1 MRRIAL
7 AAPILLALL
16 AAAWSAFWLHAAG
29 MIETGVAEWVEARRA
44 QGLTVEYAS
53 LAVEG
58 FPFRW
63 RVVIDE
69 PHLAGIGPAQW
80 DWRGDEAAA
89 TLQPWARRDIPLTFS
104 GEHRLS
110 GGTGDLSEMVLVSA
124 ARPDGR
130 IMLDEDGRLDRLSL
144 DLGDAII
151 RHDATPATVSIARLR
166 LEIRPYRR
174 PDPASGADVLDLA
187 VDAET
192 VRLPTAP
199 PNGLGNII
207 NKAHTILS
215 IKGALPPGPLH
226 QSIAAWRDAGG
237 VIDANRI
244 ALRWGPLE
252 IDGDGTLALDD
263 DERPLG
269 AFTARIR
276 GYGETIDALAM
287 SGLVRP
293 REAAAAKI
301 ALNMLARQEDPRGAR
316 ALKIPVT
323 AQDGRL
329 TVAGFPLA
337 QLPALRFE

>member
-16 AAAWSAFWLHAAG
+16 AAAWSAFWFHAAG

-44 QGLTVEYAS
+44 QGFAVEYAS

-58 FPFRW
+58 FPFHW
-63 RVVIDE
+63 RVAIDQ
-69 PHLAGIGPAQW
+69 PHLAGIGPAGW
-80 DWRGDEAAA
+80 DWRGDRAVA
-89 TLQPWARRDIPLTFS
+89 TLQPWALRDIPLSFA
-104 GEHRLS
+104 GAHRIS
-110 GGTGDLSEMVLVSA
+110 GGTGDLAETVLVSA
-124 ARPDGR
+124 TRPAGR
-130 IMLDEDGRLDRLSL
+130 IMLDEDGRLDRLSF
-144 DLGDAII
+144 DLGDATI
-151 RHDATPATVSIARLR
+151 RRDADPAAISIARLR
-166 LEIRPYRR
+166 LEVRPYRR

-187 VDAET
+187 FDAET
-192 VRLPTAP
+192 VKLPAAP
-199 PNGLGNII
+199 PNGLGDVIA
-207 NKAHTILS
+207 KAHTILS
-215 IKGALPPGPLH
+215 VKGALPPGPLQ
-226 QSIAAWRDAGG
+226 QSIPAWRDAGG

-263 DERPLG
+263 EERPLG

-293 REAAAAKI
+293 REAAAVKI
-301 ALNMLARQEDPRGAR
+301 ALNMLARQDDPRGAR

-337 QLPALRFE
+337 RIPALRFE